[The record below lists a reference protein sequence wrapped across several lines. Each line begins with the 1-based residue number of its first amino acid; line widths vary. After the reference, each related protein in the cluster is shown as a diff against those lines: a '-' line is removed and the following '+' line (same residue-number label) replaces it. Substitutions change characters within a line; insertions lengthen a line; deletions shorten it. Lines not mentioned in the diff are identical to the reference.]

1 MSRQTKS
8 ELYGFLKESGY
19 KFDKHYREYNLDEL
33 REICAEYPEA
43 GNPLYKA
50 FFTPAASESTAV
62 DQSEN
67 TEEALPSMMANVPV
81 REIDENEMAGQRLNT
96 HANDEPI
103 RIDENGLVW
112 YQEEVRKP
120 AYPKPRG
127 RRVLRYNDP
136 GVKKEEVR
144 AGQFTESFEVP
155 GDQKG
160 VSSEIKITLPSYQ
173 VGIYR
178 DPRFPF
184 KIHVYND
191 VRGFDFFEV
200 NDFYGGSDLVPDG
213 IKRSYVDNVLCYDI
227 RTVVRAIEE
236 EHRQLQLTGRI

>member
-33 REICAEYPEA
+33 REECAKYPSE

-50 FFTPAASESTAV
+50 FKPDAPEENAVGIVEAQAETPV
-62 DQSEN
+62 
-67 TEEALPSMMANVPV
+67 PSVMAEIPV
-81 REIDENEMAGQRLNT
+81 RSIDENEMAGQRLNT
-96 HANDEPI
+96 HTGDEPL

-112 YQEEVRKP
+112 YQ
-120 AYPKPRG
+120 
-127 RRVLRYNDP
+127 
-136 GVKKEEVR
+136 EEVR

-200 NDFYGGSDLVPDG
+200 NDFYAGSDLVPET

>member
-8 ELYGFLKESGY
+8 ELYGFLKNSGH
-19 KFDKHYREYNLDEL
+19 KFNKHYREYNLDEL
-33 REICAEYPEA
+33 REECAKYPSG

-50 FFTPAASESTAV
+50 FKPDAPEENAV
-62 DQSEN
+62 DIV
-67 TEEALPSMMANVPV
+67 EAQAETPVPSVMAEIPV
-81 REIDENEMAGQRLNT
+81 RSIDENEMAGQRLNT
-96 HANDEPI
+96 HTGDEPL

>member
-33 REICAEYPEA
+33 REVCAEYPET

-50 FFTPAASESTAV
+50 FSTTMASESIAV
-62 DQSEN
+62 DELESTAES
-67 TEEALPSMMANVPV
+67 LPSVMANVPV

-96 HANDEPI
+96 HAEDEPI

-160 VSSEIKITLPSYQ
+160 LAQKSRLHCLRIK
-173 VGIYR
+173 
-178 DPRFPF
+178 
-184 KIHVYND
+184 
-191 VRGFDFFEV
+191 
-200 NDFYGGSDLVPDG
+200 
-213 IKRSYVDNVLCYDI
+213 
-227 RTVVRAIEE
+227 
-236 EHRQLQLTGRI
+236 

>member
-33 REICAEYPEA
+33 REECAKYPSG

-50 FFTPAASESTAV
+50 FKPDAPEENAV
-62 DQSEN
+62 DIV
-67 TEEALPSMMANVPV
+67 EAQAETPVPSVMAEIPV
-81 REIDENEMAGQRLNT
+81 RSIDENEMAGQRLNT
-96 HANDEPI
+96 HTGDEPL

>member
-33 REICAEYPEA
+33 REECAKYPSE

-50 FFTPAASESTAV
+50 FKPDAPEENAAGIVEAQAETPV
-62 DQSEN
+62 
-67 TEEALPSMMANVPV
+67 PSVMAEIPV
-81 REIDENEMAGQRLNT
+81 RSIDENEMAGQRLNT
-96 HANDEPI
+96 HTGDEPL

-200 NDFYGGSDLVPDG
+200 NDFYGGSDLVPET